1 MTFAGV
7 PAKAFDFYQRLE
19 ADNSRTFWDAHKG
32 DYQRF
37 VREPLTALVGE
48 LEDEFGPATLFRPHR
63 DTRFSADKSPY
74 KMYQGAFVDHFQGM
88 GLYMQV
94 SADGLLAGGGFHS
107 HAPDQVE
114 RYRDAVADDATG
126 SALAD
131 IVARLVSD
139 GLTLEGEQLKTRP
152 RGVQADHPRVE
163 LLRYRSLT
171 AGRMWPPGPQL
182 NDRGALE
189 LVRRTWRELMPLCDW
204 LGEHVGGPGSGP

>member
-1 MTFAGV
+1 MAFAGV

-37 VREPLTALVGE
+37 VREPLTALAGE

-74 KMYQGAFVDHFQGM
+74 KTYQGAFAERFAGL
-88 GLYMQV
+88 GLYVQV

-107 HAPDQVE
+107 HTSDQVE
-114 RYRDAVADDATG
+114 RYRQAVADDETG
-126 SALAD
+126 PVLAE
-131 IVARLVSD
+131 IVARLVGD
-139 GLTLEGEQLKTRP
+139 GLTLEGDQLKTRP

-163 LLRYRSLT
+163 LLRHRSLT

-189 LVRRTWRELMPLCDW
+189 LVRGTWRELMPLCD
-204 LGEHVGGPGSGP
+204 